1 MPYTPPAGDAV
12 NFTWQGA
19 TGYTAP
25 AGDAVNFSFQEGVS
39 GSFAGSVAV
48 SGAFAGTIPVNQV
61 SGEFSGAVGVF
72 GELVGGHGVAAS
84 AVGQI
89 DVAGAFAGDVGAA
102 GAFAGSVPLSGVF
115 VGVHPRY
122 EVSGEVRDGGILVDR
137 RVRVYNRATGALI
150 AEADTVGGQFAI
162 HSGWSAVETYVLP
175 IHLDSGAVDF
185 APPCANRVLSVL
197 AGT

>member
-1 MPYTPPAGDAV
+1 MPYTPPAGNAV

-25 AGDAVNFSFQEGVS
+25 AGNAVDFSFQEGVT
-39 GSFAGSVAV
+39 GTFAGNVAV
-48 SGAFAGTIPVNQV
+48 SGAFAGTVTVNQV
-61 SGEFSGAVGVF
+61 SGEFVGTVGVY

-84 AVGQI
+84 AVGQ
-89 DVAGAFAGDVGAA
+89 VALSGAFAGDVGAA
-102 GAFAGSVPLSGVF
+102 GAFTGSVPLSGAF

-122 EVSGEVRDGGILVDR
+122 EVAGEVRDGGILVNR

-150 AEADTVGGQFAI
+150 NEADTVGGQFAI
-162 HSGWSAVETYVLP
+162 HTGWSAVETYVLP

-197 AGT
+197 AGS

>member
-1 MPYTPPAGDAV
+1 MPYTPPAGNAV

-25 AGDAVNFSFQEGVS
+25 AGNAVDLSFQQGVT
-39 GSFAGSVAV
+39 GEFAGSVAV
-48 SGAFAGTIPVNQV
+48 AGEFAGTITVNQI
-61 SGEFSGAVGVF
+61 SGEFVGNVGVF
-72 GELVGGHGVAAS
+72 GELLGGHGVAAS
-84 AVGQI
+84 AVGQV

-102 GAFAGSVPLSGVF
+102 GAFTGSVPLSGAF

-122 EVSGEVRDGGILVDR
+122 EVAGEVRDGGILVNR

-162 HSGWSAVETYVLP
+162 HAGWSAVETYVLP

-185 APPCANRVLSVL
+185 APPCANRVTSVL
-197 AGT
+197 ASS